1 MSKRLLTMKI
11 NNEYMRTVLSIA
23 TKIFI
28 DLMKN
33 KKIESI
39 VRHLYQ
45 IIPFLVWF
53 YYPVTYE
60 KIKEY
65 KKLFTAIQTNDVKY
79 LEEHRLEEENFKAKT
94 QLSLSA
100 IEASHKNEIERKKTI
115 EDKAKANLLAI
126 TVSVSL
132 MLGTIGLILKNETT
146 IISNKD
152 LLFGMTFMFSVGVL
166 YFLWGGL
173 AALSSIRTGEFGEIF
188 INDEVKINGDE
199 TKKKAELV
207 NCIELNTILTM
218 ERSNYI
224 DSSYVGIRNGIICL
238 VVFFILMVVF
248 LAKVVFN

>member
-1 MSKRLLTMKI
+1 MKI
-11 NNEYMRTVLSIA
+11 NNEYMRTALSIA
-23 TKIFI
+23 TKRFI

-33 KKIESI
+33 KKIEFI
-39 VRHLYQ
+39 VRRLYQ
-45 IIPFLVWF
+45 IIPLLVWVHYF
-53 YYPVTYE
+53 GIHE
-60 KIKEY
+60 KIKEH
-65 KKLFTAIQTNDVKY
+65 KKLFTAIEINDETY
-79 LEEHRLEEENFKAKT
+79 LKEHKIEEENFKAKT

-132 MLGTIGLILKNETT
+132 MLGIVGLILKKETT
-146 IISNKD
+146 IIPNKD
-152 LLFGMTFMFSVGVL
+152 LLFWMTIMFSVGVL
-166 YFLWGGL
+166 YFLWGGVV
-173 AALSSIRTGEFGEIF
+173 ALSSIRTGEFGEIF

-199 TKKKAELV
+199 TKKKAELL

-218 ERSNYI
+218 ERSNFI

-238 VVFFILMVVF
+238 VVFFIMMVVF